1 MRLATLS
8 WLAVRELW
16 ISYRLLALLAA
27 LVGSGIA
34 QALLP
39 ATFPAVLGIGL
50 AATCAVAG
58 FVAAGT
64 VADERRRGTAGWLIV
79 RAVPRAHLTIAWF
92 AALLPPLAVG
102 LAGAAALGWLAG
114 GANLPDAIGIA
125 AYVGISAAACGAV
138 VVCAALGLLLGVL
151 VPSGL
156 AAPAAA
162 VLAGLA
168 AVLGLLA
175 GPGQPLLPA
184 AGLGLLQG
192 IVDLTR
198 PLSDGLESLGMSLAL
213 AAVLV
218 ALTGAALEAR
228 DL

>member
-16 ISYRLLALLAA
+16 ISYRLLAILGALLA
-27 LVGSGIA
+27 SGIA

-39 ATFPAVLGIGL
+39 GAFPVVLGIGL

-58 FVAAGT
+58 FVAAGS
-64 VADERRRGTAGWLIV
+64 VATERRRGTAGWLIV

-92 AALLPPLAVG
+92 AAIVPPVVLG
-102 LAGAAALGWLAG
+102 LAAAATLGWLAG
-114 GANLPDAIGIA
+114 GATLPDSIGVA
-125 AYVGISAAACGAV
+125 AYAGVSAAALGAV
-138 VVCAALGLLLGVL
+138 VVCAALGLLMGVL
-151 VPSGL
+151 IPSGL
-156 AAPAAA
+156 AAPGAAA
-162 VLAGLA
+162 LAGLA
-168 AVLGLLA
+168 AVAGLVA
-175 GPGQPLLPA
+175 GPTQPLLPA

-213 AAVLV
+213 SAVLV